1 MKSKYYWDPIYRGI
15 TAGDRVQLGRGLS
28 LIESKKEAD
37 KVEAGRLI
45 DACLQNTS
53 GKSIRVGITGSPGS
67 GKSSTIECIGMAA
80 IERGYKVAVLA
91 IDPSSSLTGGSI
103 LGDKTRMPQL
113 SASKKAFIRPSAAGS
128 TLGGVASA
136 TREAIALCEAAGYD
150 LIIIETVGV
159 GQSETAV
166 YHMTDLFVF
175 LVLPGAG
182 DELQGIKRG
191 IVEMADLVVINKADE
206 ERTPLAEQ
214 SKKDY
219 SNALHLFREKE
230 SGWQVKVLT
239 HSIFDPK
246 KTEAILNEMEDF
258 NRFVSEKS
266 FKTSKRQEQQLNWFE
281 ELLKTSII
289 DAVLSSRKG
298 VEAPFDPVKK
308 EVAKGILS
316 PRSAV
321 LKVMERLKGELN
333 L

>member
-206 ERTPLAEQ
+206 ERSQLAEQ

-219 SNALHLFREKE
+219 RNALHLFREKE

-239 HSIFDPK
+239 HSIFAPK
-246 KTEAILNEMEDF
+246 KTEAILNEIEDF
-258 NRFVSEKS
+258 NRFVSEES
-266 FKTSKRQEQQLNWFE
+266 FKTSKRQKQQLNWFE

-289 DAVLSSRKG
+289 DAVLSSRKE
-298 VEAPFDPVKK
+298 VEAQFDPVKK
-308 EVAKGILS
+308 EVAKGVLS